1 MKQLFTLAIAL
12 FSLIAVQAQTVISVL
27 NSDFEDTTTPLAL
40 NANSQYAIK
49 GFYLVDNVKKPAGSS
64 LDASNSGLVQG
75 EGVNG
80 TQALRLTC
88 VQPDATANAAGHIF
102 DVTTEPI
109 DISSQPF
116 GDYVYTFQEK
126 VKEAMG
132 TVRPTGFTLFAYDT
146 NMLDVTTATL
156 TVNKT
161 LQTSMNATTDF
172 MIASN
177 MNVYQTLGSAFNIK
191 ANATVG
197 GLNAKYLKLAIS
209 VGKNLP
215 TATLT
220 TSIYLDNFKLTLTP
234 TTTGIKSVNANF
246 NVQIYPNPTKDV
258 AQINCTDGIDEVCLY
273 SVAGSL
279 LNKVQVG
286 ANSHILDISS
296 LANGIYFISVKNNKG
311 VVNTKINK
319 I

>member
-40 NANSQYAIK
+40 NANNQYAIK
-49 GFYLVDNVKKPAGSS
+49 GFYLVDNVKKPVGTS
-64 LDASNSGLVQG
+64 LDAFNSGLAPG
-75 EGVNG
+75 LGVDG
-80 TQALRLTC
+80 SQALKLTPI
-88 VQPDATANAAGHIF
+88 QTAAGNTTGHMF

-116 GDYVYTFQEK
+116 GAYSYSFQEK
-126 VKEAMG
+126 VTEAMA
-132 TVRPTGFTLFAYDT
+132 TIRPTGFTMFAYDA
-146 NMLDVTTATL
+146 NMLDVTSATL
-156 TVNKT
+156 TST
-161 LQTSMNATTDF
+161 GALSTNASADF
-172 MIASN
+172 ITN
-177 MNVYQTLGSAFNIK
+177 FNYQLLGSTFSIK
-191 ANATVG
+191 ANAT

-209 VGKNLP
+209 IGKNLP

-234 TTTGIKSVNANF
+234 VTGLNSVNANF
-246 NVQIYPNPTKDV
+246 NVQIYPNPTQDF
-258 AQINCTDGIDEVCLY
+258 AQINCADGIDEVCLY
-273 SVAGSL
+273 SVSGSL
-279 LNKVQVG
+279 INKVQV
-286 ANSHILDISS
+286 AATSHRLDISTLS
-296 LANGIYFISVKNNKG
+296 NGIYFVSVKNNKG

>member
-1 MKQLFTLAIAL
+1 MKQLFTLTVAFFA
-12 FSLIAVQAQTVISVL
+12 LIAVQAQTVISVL

-40 NANSQYAIK
+40 NANNQYAIK
-49 GFYLVDNVKKPAGSS
+49 GFYLVDDAKKPAGSS

-75 EGVNG
+75 EGVDG

-88 VQPDATANAAGHIF
+88 IQADATQNAAGHIF
-102 DVTTEPI
+102 DVTTQPI

-132 TVRPTGFTLFAYDT
+132 TVRPIGFTLFAYDA
-146 NMLDVTTATL
+146 NMIDVTTATL

-172 MIASN
+172 QIASN
-177 MNVYQTLGSAFNIK
+177 MNVYQTLGSAFSIK
-191 ANATVG
+191 ANAG
-197 GLNAKYLKLAIS
+197 GLNAKYVKLSIS
-209 VGKNLP
+209 IGKNLP
-215 TATLT
+215 ATLT
-220 TSIYLDNFKLTLTP
+220 TSIYLDNFKLTQ
-234 TTTGIKSVNANF
+234 TTVTGINSVNANF
-246 NVQIYPNPTKDV
+246 NVQIYPNPTQDY
-258 AQINCTDGIDEVCLY
+258 AQINCADGIDEVSLY
-273 SVAGSL
+273 SVSGSL
-279 LNKVQVG
+279 LNKVQVC
-286 ANSHILDISS
+286 ASTHRLDISTLS
-296 LANGIYFISVKNNKG
+296 NGIYFVSVKNNKG

>member
-1 MKQLFTLAIAL
+1 MKQLFTLAVAL
-12 FSLIAVQAQTVISVL
+12 LSLIAVQAQTVIPVL
-27 NSDFEDTTTPLAL
+27 NSDFEDITTPLAL
-40 NANSQYAIK
+40 NTNSQYAIK
-49 GFYLVDNVKKPAGSS
+49 GFYLVNNAKKPAGSS
-64 LDASNSGLVQG
+64 LDASNSGLAAG
-75 EGVNG
+75 EGVDG

-88 VQPDATANAAGHIF
+88 VQADATQNAAAHIF

-132 TVRPTGFTLFAYDT
+132 SIRPVGFTLFAYDA
-146 NMLDVTTATL
+146 NMVDVTTATL

-172 MIASN
+172 QIASN

-191 ANATVG
+191 ANAAG
-197 GLNAKYLKLAIS
+197 SNAKYVKLSIS
-209 VGKNLP
+209 IGKNLP

-220 TSIYLDNFKLTLTP
+220 TSIYLDNFKLTQTAVA
-234 TTTGIKSVNANF
+234 GINSVNANF
-246 NVQIYPNPTKDV
+246 NVQIYPNPTKDF
-258 AQINCTDGIDEVCLY
+258 AQINCADGIDEVCLY
-273 SVAGSL
+273 SVSGSL
-279 LNKVQVG
+279 LNKVAVG
-286 ANSHILDISS
+286 ATSHKLDISTLS
-296 LANGIYFISVKNNKG
+296 NGIYYVSVKNNKG
-311 VVNTKINK
+311 IVNTKINK

>member
-27 NSDFEDTTTPLAL
+27 NSDFEDTTTPLTL
-40 NANSQYAIK
+40 NTNSQYAIK
-49 GFYLVDNVKKPAGSS
+49 GFYLVNNVKKPVGSS
-64 LDASNSGLVQG
+64 LDAGNSGLVQG
-75 EGVNG
+75 EGADG

-88 VQPDATANAAGHIF
+88 VQADATQNAAAHIF

-126 VKEAMG
+126 VKDAMS

-156 TVNKT
+156 TINKT

-172 MIASN
+172 MIATN
-177 MNVYQTLGSAFNIK
+177 MNVYQTLGSAFSIK
-191 ANATVG
+191 ANAA
-197 GLNAKYLKLAIS
+197 GLNAKYVKLSIS
-209 VGKNLP
+209 IGKNLP
-215 TATLT
+215 ATLT

-234 TTTGIKSVNANF
+234 ATGLNQVNTNF
-246 NVQIYPNPTKDV
+246 NVQIYPNSTKDF
-258 AQINCTDGIDEVCLY
+258 AQINCSDGIDEISLY
-273 SVAGSL
+273 SVSGSL
-279 LNKVQVG
+279 LNKIQVG
-286 ANSHILDISS
+286 ATSHRLDISTLS
-296 LANGIYFISVKNNKG
+296 NGIYFVSVKNNKG

>member
-1 MKQLFTLAIAL
+1 MKQLFTLTVAL
-12 FSLIAVQAQTVISVL
+12 FTLITVQAQTTITVL
-27 NSDFEDTTTPLAL
+27 NSDFEDTTMPLAL
-40 NANSQYAIK
+40 NANNQYAIK
-49 GFYLVDNVKKPAGSS
+49 GFYLVDDAKKPLGSS

-75 EGVNG
+75 EGVDA

-116 GDYVYTFQEK
+116 GDYVYSFQEK
-126 VKEAMG
+126 VKESMG
-132 TVRPTGFTLFAYDT
+132 SIRPVGFTLFAYDA
-146 NMLDVTTATL
+146 NMLDVTTATI

-172 MIASN
+172 QIASN
-177 MNVYQTLGSAFNIK
+177 MNLYQTLSSAFSIK
-191 ANATVG
+191 ANAG
-197 GLNAKYLKLAIS
+197 GSNAKYLKLSIS
-209 VGKNLP
+209 IGKNLP
-215 TATLT
+215 ASLT
-220 TSIYLDNFKLTLTP
+220 TSIYLDNFKLTQ
-234 TTTGIKSVNANF
+234 TTVSGINSVNANF
-246 NVQIYPNPTKDV
+246 KVQIYPNPTQDYS
-258 AQINCTDGIDEVCLY
+258 QINCADGIDEVCLY
-273 SVAGSL
+273 SVTGSL

-286 ANSHILDISS
+286 ANSHKLDISTLS
-296 LANGIYFISVKNNKG
+296 NGIYFISVKNNKG